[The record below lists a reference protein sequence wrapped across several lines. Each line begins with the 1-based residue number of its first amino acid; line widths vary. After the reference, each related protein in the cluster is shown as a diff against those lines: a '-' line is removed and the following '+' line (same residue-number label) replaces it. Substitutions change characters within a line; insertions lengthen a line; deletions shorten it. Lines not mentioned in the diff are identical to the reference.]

1 MKRSY
6 RFYFLLSVF
15 SSAHV
20 VLLHRG
26 KSPAPR
32 CHLLS
37 LNFCCVWE
45 AVASC
50 NHSVTAGIVA
60 VVKLFLFFFFFL
72 SNQET
77 PFPSDATWARND
89 YFIKIRRGG
98 FCVLT
103 WVSNGVERRMKKC
116 ENRPPQASNITFWEV
131 RPRPFKGIWKSF
143 CHTYGFLKKNGY
155 LGDAVGD
162 LTSCQRKGRRK
173 PDTW

>member
-50 NHSVTAGIVA
+50 NHSVTAGILAVA
-60 VVKLFLFFFFFL
+60 KLFLFSFL

-77 PFPSDATWARND
+77 PFPSNATWARND
-89 YFIKIRRGG
+89 HFIKIRRDGLRVNMSVKR
-98 FCVLT
+98 CQ
-103 WVSNGVERRMKKC
+103 E
-116 ENRPPQASNITFWEV
+116 ENEKMLKQAPSSLKYYILKSQTF
-131 RPRPFKGIWKSF
+131 
-143 CHTYGFLKKNGY
+143 
-155 LGDAVGD
+155 
-162 LTSCQRKGRRK
+162 
-173 PDTW
+173 